1 MSSSI
6 YSRLAVTNIKN
17 NRKTYVPY
25 ILTAILTVMM
35 YYIMDALSKN
45 PEIGDGSLKSVLDCA
60 VWVIIIF
67 AIIFLFYTNSFLIK
81 RRKKEIGVYN
91 ILAMGKPHIARMLT
105 IETMITAVL
114 SIGAGMICGIIF
126 SKLMYLIFL
135 KILHYDI
142 GMKFNLSVDSLR
154 NTLILFVGIFLLTL
168 GYNLLQIKLSNPIE
182 LLHGSEQGEKEP
194 KTKLL
199 LTIFGLISLG
209 IGYYIAIITKEPLTA
224 LTNFF
229 AAVVCVIL
237 GTYAL
242 FVAGS
247 IALLKM
253 LRKNKKF
260 YYQTRHFTAVSGMIY
275 RMKQNAV
282 GLANICI
289 LSTMVLV
296 MISTTVSLYAGMD
309 DILHIRFP
317 KECKVSIETANPENE
332 QMADRIIEE
341 ETKKAGVRLENILQY
356 HNEELMASR
365 SDDEFQLRE
374 FGNYAVANT
383 CEINLIPLEDFNQ
396 MENQKRSLMADEV
409 LVYNV
414 KGMYGKDTIKIG
426 DKEYHVAE
434 ELEHMKAEPKNQSG
448 IYETYYVIFP
458 DIDQIQD
465 VLNHVYQDSTMDADW
480 IVKKSSISYDISF
493 DLKGKKQNCK
503 DAMNVIKSRIENE
516 IPNASCE
523 SRELSR
529 KSFYGLY
536 GGLFFIG
543 VYLGIMFLMATV
555 LIIYYKQI
563 SEGYDDRKRYQIMQ
577 NVGMSKAEVKRSI
590 RSQVLIVFFLP
601 LVMAV
606 IHITVAFGVITKLLA
621 VLNLVN
627 VELFRHCTVATVAVF
642 AAFYAGVFTITTREY
657 YKIVK

>member
-1 MSSSI
+1 
-6 YSRLAVTNIKN
+6 
-17 NRKTYVPY
+17 
-25 ILTAILTVMM
+25 
-35 YYIMDALSKN
+35 
-45 PEIGDGSLKSVLDCA
+45 
-60 VWVIIIF
+60 
-67 AIIFLFYTNSFLIK
+67 
-81 RRKKEIGVYN
+81 
-91 ILAMGKPHIARMLT
+91 
-105 IETMITAVL
+105 
-114 SIGAGMICGIIF
+114 
-126 SKLMYLIFL
+126 
-135 KILHYDI
+135 
-142 GMKFNLSVDSLR
+142 
-154 NTLILFVGIFLLTL
+154 
-168 GYNLLQIKLSNPIE
+168 
-182 LLHGSEQGEKEP
+182 
-194 KTKLL
+194 
-199 LTIFGLISLG
+199 
-209 IGYYIAIITKEPLTA
+209 
-224 LTNFF
+224 
-229 AAVVCVIL
+229 
-237 GTYAL
+237 
-242 FVAGS
+242 
-247 IALLKM
+247 
-253 LRKNKKF
+253 
-260 YYQTRHFTAVSGMIY
+260 
-275 RMKQNAV
+275 
-282 GLANICI
+282 
-289 LSTMVLV
+289 
-296 MISTTVSLYAGMD
+296 
-309 DILHIRFP
+309 
-317 KECKVSIETANPENE
+317 
-332 QMADRIIEE
+332 
-341 ETKKAGVRLENILQY
+341 
-356 HNEELMASR
+356 
-365 SDDEFQLRE
+365 
-374 FGNYAVANT
+374 
-383 CEINLIPLEDFNQ
+383 
-396 MENQKRSLMADEV
+396 MADEV

-480 IVKKSSISYDISF
+480 IAKKSSISYDISF

-563 SEGYDDRKRYQIMQ
+563 SEGYDDHKRYQIMQ